1 MLINLTNH
9 PYKHWSKEQKQAAT
23 EQFGEVVDIKF
34 PDIPADADEDYVI
47 KLAVEY
53 GTQIEDMI
61 DILQPKGEM
70 QPFYEDAVH
79 LMGEMT
85 FCYALIDYLGTEMN
99 SFYASTTERNVHYD
113 KAGNK
118 VVDFKF
124 VKFRQ
129 YRSYWE
135 GEEYDD
141 EYDDEFD
148 DENDDEYD
156 DENDDEENKF

>member
-9 PYKHWSKEQKQAAT
+9 PFKHWSKEQKEAA
-23 EQFGEVVDIKF
+23 EKQFGEVVDMKF

-53 GTQIEDMI
+53 GIQIED
-61 DILQPKGEM
+61 ILDVFEPEGNITQL
-70 QPFYEDAVH
+70 YEDGVH

-113 KAGNK
+113 KSGNK

-129 YRSYWE
+129 YRSYW
-135 GEEYDD
+135 DND
-141 EYDDEFD
+141 EYDDEQF
-148 DENDDEYD
+148 
-156 DENDDEENKF
+156 

>member
-9 PYKHWSKEQKQAAT
+9 PFKHWSKEQKEAAVK
-23 EQFGEVVDIKF
+23 QFGEVVDMKF
-34 PDIPADADEDYVI
+34 PDIPADADENYVV

-53 GTQIEDMI
+53 GIQIED
-61 DILQPKGEM
+61 ILDVFEPEGNKTQL
-70 QPFYEDAVH
+70 YEDGIH

-85 FCYALIDYLGTEMN
+85 FCYALIDYLGTEMPY
-99 SFYASTTERNVHYD
+99 FYASTTERKVHYD

-129 YRSYWE
+129 YRSYW
-135 GEEYDD
+135 DSD
-141 EYDDEFD
+141 EYDNEIVDE
-148 DENDDEYD
+148 
-156 DENDDEENKF
+156 KS